1 MTATVSKSETVP
13 GLRMNHSMS
22 VSSIHTVLI
31 PPWKIFL
38 GLIYYTP
45 GKMQSCVHIRTITEN
60 DTG

>member
-1 MTATVSKSETVP
+1 MTATLSTSETVP

-22 VSSIHTVLI
+22 VSLIHTVLI
-31 PPWKIFL
+31 PPRKTVL

-45 GKMQSCVHIRTITEN
+45 GKMQPCVYIRTITEN